1 MPACSYCKSPI
12 AEGDTKCPNCGAP
25 FDPDS
30 SADQDF
36 RDCPYCHRR
45 LLALASPACN
55 YCGRRLPEDFIK
67 AREQD
72 LHRVTEVSDPH
83 LGSGPLAG
91 TSLTGTSSSS
101 STQPNSPLSDI
112 VSDLLDIFH

>member
-72 LHRVTEVSDPH
+72 LHRVTEVSNPH
-83 LGSGPLAG
+83 HPESVPRAGGGSTVETPP
-91 TSLTGTSSSS
+91 S
-101 STQPNSPLSDI
+101 SPLVD
-112 VSDLLDIFH
+112 VVDDLLDIFN